1 MEHHNISSTSD
12 TTSQLRIPNAAW
24 VLLAAVVVG
33 LLAIFVFKMAVGTV
47 VTYGFLG
54 LMVLSH
60 FFMHGG
66 HGSHGSHGASTNQ
79 ADSRVGEDTKTD
91 QDNTHA
97 RHGGCH

>member
-1 MEHHNISSTSD
+1 MEHHNTSSTSD
-12 TTSQLRIPNAAW
+12 TTSQVRIPTAVW
-24 VLLAAVVVG
+24 VLLAAVVAA
-33 LLAIFVFKMAVGTV
+33 LLAIFVFKVAVGTV

-66 HGSHGSHGASTNQ
+66 HGSHGAHTNQ
-79 ADSRVGEDTKTD
+79 ADSPVGDDTQTD
-91 QDNTHA
+91 QDKTHA